1 MIWPK
6 PEVRILGAPEELHW
20 AAAEEFVGQAG
31 QAVGEKGF
39 FTVALS
45 GGSTPRSLYSL
56 LATGDRTPFRKQLA
70 WDKVHF
76 FWGDERHVPPEHPDS
91 NYRMALESMLSK
103 VPVPPENVHRIK
115 AESPSAGKAADEYE
129 GTLREFF
136 KLSAEE
142 LPRFDL
148 VLLGL
153 GPDGHTASLFPG
165 SEALHESRRLVLAPW
180 VEKFHAYR
188 ITLTPPILNNASS
201 VIFLVSGQEKAETV
215 QAILQAD
222 PLSKRYPAQ
231 LICPAQ
237 GRLLWLLDQAAASL
251 LQRPA

>member
-1 MIWPK
+1 MEYRPLGRTGI
-6 PEVRILGAPEELHW
+6 PE
-20 AAAEEFVGQAG
+20 
-31 QAVGEKGF
+31 
-39 FTVALS
+39 
-45 GGSTPRSLYSL
+45 
-56 LATGDRTPFRKQLA
+56 
-70 WDKVHF
+70 
-76 FWGDERHVPPEHPDS
+76 
-91 NYRMALESMLSK
+91 
-103 VPVPPENVHRIK
+103 
-115 AESPSAGKAADEYE
+115 
-129 GTLREFF
+129 
-136 KLSAEE
+136 
-142 LPRFDL
+142 FDCMF
-148 VLLGL
+148 LGL
-153 GPDGHTASLFPG
+153 GENGHTASLFPG

-251 LQRPA
+251 LQRPT